1 MIPMTEKRFFIK
13 IENGK
18 FQLYDREEQFSFNN
32 CEDEFLAMQVLN
44 ALNYL
49 EHEREY
55 KPVLFRNETDGKLY
69 KFYQKGDSE

>member
-1 MIPMTEKRFFIK
+1 MTEKRFFIK

-18 FQLYDREEQFSFNN
+18 FQLYDREGQFSFNN
-32 CEDEFLAMQVLN
+32 CADEFLAMQVLS

-55 KPVLFRNETDGKLY
+55 KPVLFKNETDGKLY
-69 KFYQKGDSE
+69 KFYQKMK